1 MSGPVTEGEPAGG
14 ARKRPLVTFWR
25 VVAVLALGLAAYALF
40 FARDTGPK
48 GPHIAVHEI
57 FGVIFVDDARNAV
70 LREIADDPEAAAL
83 ILRIDSPGGTT
94 TGAEALFEA
103 IRAVAGEKPVV
114 AVMGEVAASGGYIAA
129 VAADHVLAYGNTLTG
144 SIGVVTQQPDLS
156 GLLASL
162 GIEMRE
168 NRSDVFKAAPSPF
181 GPVPPEVAAWEDELI
196 ADAYSWFRGLVAD
209 RRGLSGAA
217 LDRVAD
223 GRVFTG
229 RQALD
234 VGLIDGLGGLDAARD
249 WLDGQGVDADLP
261 LRLREVPKER
271 PNLLLDLLTS
281 RLGID
286 ADALRLRQGIGVR
299 LYSILR

>member
-1 MSGPVTEGEPAGG
+1 MSGPVTEGEPTGG

-25 VVAVLALGLAAYALF
+25 VVAVLALGLAGYALF
-40 FARDTGPK
+40 GARDTGPK

-129 VAADHVLAYGNTLTG
+129 VGADHVLAYGNTLTG

-181 GPVPPEVAAWEDELI
+181 GPVPPEVADWEDELI
-196 ADAYSWFRGLVAD
+196 ADAYGWFRGLVAD

-223 GRVFTG
+223 GREFTG

-234 VGLIDGLGGLDAARD
+234 LGLIDGLGGLDAARD

-261 LRLREVPKER
+261 LRLREVPKDR

-286 ADALRLRQGIGVR
+286 AEALRLRQGVGVR

>member
-286 ADALRLRQGIGVR
+286 AEALRLRQGIGVR

>member
-1 MSGPVTEGEPAGG
+1 MSGPVTEGEPVGG

-181 GPVPPEVAAWEDELI
+181 GPVPPEVEAWEDELI
-196 ADAYSWFRGLVAD
+196 ADAYGWFRGLVAD

-286 ADALRLRQGIGVR
+286 AEALRLRQGIGVR